1 MLVNRSFWLI
11 VSLNEDGRIAVVQAE
26 EWESRIIFVP
36 VCDPSF
42 SVEWNPKPPEPPLNL
57 GWMIRL
63 ARRSRSFQRS
73 GTWSRSFQWP
83 RSGSQTQLKQSSHI
97 ALIAFISNLES
108 YCIYSRRIL
117 SPCRNKTTAFAAPA
131 LGFVHHMTRN
141 GNWWKLRETLLKRVI
156 CSWQKNLIVKKQE
169 TVSWSYHKT
178 FCDVSRKSFL
188 RKTRNDCWF

>member
-117 SPCRNKTTAFAAPA
+117 SPCRNKTTAFTARAV
-131 LGFVHHMTRN
+131 GFLPISNNKNFPFLKTKNGHHMTSHTTTH
-141 GNWWKLRETLLKRVI
+141 GLFDSSDDQL
-156 CSWQKNLIVKKQE
+156 
-169 TVSWSYHKT
+169 
-178 FCDVSRKSFL
+178 
-188 RKTRNDCWF
+188 ND